1 MNGAHRTDSCGAGTS
16 LHDPPRSAMH
26 VLFLA
31 PDTHVYN
38 HGFLR
43 ALKELG
49 ARVSAV
55 GMTAAERLSPAARHL
70 LDGYRGCDRLLEVDA
85 LQRAA
90 NELATPA
97 FDRIETIDEPLV
109 EPAAVLRERC
119 GVPGLTLRT
128 ATLCRDKVAMKE
140 FLRANQIPCAQSAAV
155 SSAAEALAFAERC
168 GYPVIVKPIAGFGSL
183 RTFRCGDTAALEQ
196 ALRQLKPGPGQR
208 VAIEEFIEGHEGFFD
223 SLCGS
228 DGVRLEFA
236 SHYYPGCLEAA
247 QHRWISPQIAVTNRI
262 EQGGYEELRALNR
275 RVIDALGI
283 RNAATHMEWFFGP
296 KGLKF
301 SEIGAR
307 PAGEKIWDMYGVA
320 NEFDVYRE
328 WALAILGR
336 ATAQQP
342 SRRFAAGSIQIR
354 PNQDGHYTG
363 HRGLE
368 TAFARCGDWIYEH
381 AVPAPG
387 TPTKG
392 LDKGWLV
399 NTWFRLRHPDYDTLR
414 ELMTFLGETV
424 KADAR

>member
-1 MNGAHRTDSCGAGTS
+1 
-16 LHDPPRSAMH
+16 MH

-49 ARVSAV
+49 VRVSAI
-55 GMTAAERLSPAARHL
+55 GMTSGERLSPAARHL
-70 LDGYRGCDRLLEVDA
+70 LDGYRHCEHMLDG
-85 LQRAA
+85 AA
-90 NELATPA
+90 VLRCARELASPG

-109 EPAAVLRERC
+109 EPAAALREQL
-119 GVPGLTLRT
+119 GVPGLPLRT
-128 ATLCRDKVAMKE
+128 ARLCRDKVAMKE
-140 FLRANQIPCAQSAAV
+140 FLRQHEVPCAMSGAVASAAD
-155 SSAAEALAFAERC
+155 AIAFAERW
-168 GYPVIVKPIAGFGSL
+168 GFPVILKPIAGYGSL
-183 RTFRCGDTAALEQ
+183 RTFRCADRAELDRALAQLRPSTAQ
-196 ALRQLKPGPGQR
+196 P

-223 SLCGS
+223 ALCDA

-236 SHYYPGCLEAA
+236 AHYYPGCLEAA
-247 QHRWISPQIAVTNRI
+247 QHRWISPQIAVTNQLER
-262 EQGGYEELRALNR
+262 GGYEDLRALNR
-275 RVIDALGI
+275 RVVDALGI

-307 PAGEKIWDMYGVA
+307 PAGEKIWDMHGVA

-336 ATAQQP
+336 PAAQQP
-342 SRRFAAGSIQIR
+342 TRRYAAGSIQIR
-354 PNQDGHYTG
+354 PSQDGHITG
-363 HRGLE
+363 HRGLD
-368 TAFARCGDWIYEH
+368 AAWARCRPFLYEYS
-381 AVPAPG
+381 VPPPG
-387 TPTKG
+387 TATKG

-399 NTWFRLRHPDYDTLR
+399 NTWFRLRHESYDELR
-414 ELMTFLGETV
+414 ALMTFLGETV

>member
-1 MNGAHRTDSCGAGTS
+1 
-16 LHDPPRSAMH
+16 MH

-43 ALKELG
+43 GLKALG
-49 ARVSAV
+49 AKVSAI
-55 GMTAAERLSPAARHL
+55 GMTSRDKLSPEARKL
-70 LDGYRGCDRLLEVDA
+70 LDGYRGCDHLLDFDA
-85 LQRAA
+85 AGKVA
-90 NELATPA
+90 KELAKPA

-109 EPAAVLRERC
+109 EVAAALRKQFA
-119 GVPGLTLRT
+119 VPGLSLET
-128 ATLCRDKVAMKE
+128 AKLCRDKVAMKE
-140 FLRANQIPCAQSAAV
+140 FLRRHEIPCAQSAAV
-155 SSAAEALAFAERC
+155 ASTADAMAFAERE
-168 GYPVIVKPIAGFGSL
+168 GYPLILKPIAGFGSL
-183 RTFRCGDTAALEQ
+183 ATYRCSDRKELEAAL
-196 ALRQLKPGPGQR
+196 AKLKPSAAQR

-223 SLCGS
+223 SLC
-228 DGVRLEFA
+228 DGEGAVRHEFA
-236 SHYYPGCLEAA
+236 AHYYPGCLEASK
-247 QHRWISPQIAVTNRI
+247 HRWISPQIAVTNRV

-275 RVIDALGI
+275 RVTSALGL

-307 PAGEKIWDMYGVA
+307 PAGEKIWDMYRVA
-320 NEFDVYRE
+320 NDFDVYRE
-328 WALAILGR
+328 WALAILGKPSE
-336 ATAQQP
+336 QKP
-342 SRRFAAGSIQIR
+342 SRRLAAGSIQIR
-354 PNQDGHYTG
+354 PSGDGRYVG

-368 TAFARCGDWIYEH
+368 LARQRCGAHIYEE
-381 AVPAPG
+381 AVPAAG

-399 NTWFRLRHPDYDTLR
+399 NTWFRLRHENYDTLR

>member
-1 MNGAHRTDSCGAGTS
+1 
-16 LHDPPRSAMH
+16 MH

-43 ALKELG
+43 GLKSLG
-49 ARVSAV
+49 AKVSAI
-55 GMTAAERLSPAARHL
+55 GMAGNDRLSPDAKKL
-70 LDGYRGCDRLLEVDA
+70 LDGYRGCDRLLDIE
-85 LQRAA
+85 AA
-90 NELATPA
+90 ARTAKELATPA

-109 EPAAVLRERC
+109 EVAAALRERFT
-119 GVPGLTLRT
+119 VPGLPLAT
-128 ATLCRDKVAMKE
+128 ARLCRDKVAMKA
-140 FLRANQIPCAQSAAV
+140 FLRENAIPCAQSAAV
-155 SSAAEALAFAERC
+155 TSTAEAMAFAERE
-168 GYPVIVKPIAGFGSL
+168 GFPVIVKPIAGFGSL
-183 RTFRCGDTAALEQ
+183 ATYRCGNKTELETALAKM
-196 ALRQLKPGPGQR
+196 KPSPTHR

-223 SLCGS
+223 SLCGD

-236 SHYYPGCLEAA
+236 AHYFPGCLEAA
-247 QHRWISPQIAVTNRI
+247 QKRWISPQIAVTNRV
-262 EQGGYEELRALNR
+262 EQGGYEELRAMNR
-275 RVIDALGI
+275 RVTDALGI

-336 ATAQQP
+336 PGEQKP

-354 PNQDGHYTG
+354 PGKDGRITG
-363 HRGLE
+363 HRGLVE
-368 TAFARCGDWIYEH
+368 ARRRCGEWIYEQSI
-381 AVPAPG
+381 PEPG

-399 NTWFRLRHPDYDTLR
+399 NTWFRLRHPDYDQLR
-414 ELMTFLGETV
+414 ALMDHLGETV
-424 KADAR
+424 KVDAQ